1 MAGEELGCGIVVIIA
16 LFLVAGALGIYHGD
30 NAVTYPP
37 LNELNPKA
45 RYVMIDDDD
54 GHHVK
59 LDKTYIKSIYVV
71 GSDVYIHYGGRN
83 VWIITYPDDSRRQE
97 MCQRILRWWKAG

>member
-1 MAGEELGCGIVVIIA
+1 MAGEEFGCGLVLVVSI
-16 LFLVAGALGIYHGD
+16 FLVGCALGISRDD
-30 NAVTYPP
+30 NAVAYPP

-45 RYVMIDDDD
+45 RYVVIDDDD

-59 LDKTYIKSIYVV
+59 LDKTYIKSIYAG
-71 GSDVYIHYGGRN
+71 GSDIYIDYGGRN
-83 VWIITYPDDSRRQE
+83 VWAITYPDDSRRQE